1 MMKSDMWTGTL
12 FKSKHEWI
20 KLREKL
26 TPGLFTNYQ
35 EIILLVTSLLGVWI
49 RVGTE
54 DTENKVGFLK
64 LQKILVPL
72 NPAKYLLT

>member
-20 KLREKL
+20 KFREKL